1 MDASP
6 LENTN
11 VNDAAGDDIDT
22 EQGGGAVE
30 ESSPAASNEVN
41 AEDEEGEKEEKEEP
55 ASPPTRW
62 QRWYGW
68 FLSDVLIYTVV
79 LNLANEL
86 VSTIRIDRFSI
97 SLFVAV
103 TLKVVLDC
111 IQYLEHKAEHI
122 FCHNLNRKFI
132 GGLIMW
138 LIVFGSKFLIL
149 WIDDVIF
156 GSLVDLGYFWS
167 ILGLSLVLM
176 LSQKLSRWLYR
187 MLGVWERR
195 RMEQKRE
202 REA

>member
-1 MDASP
+1 MDSP
-6 LENTN
+6 PVENGN
-11 VNDAAGDDIDT
+11 VDDAGGDHIDT
-22 EQGGGAVE
+22 EQGRGAVE
-30 ESSPAASNEVN
+30 ESSPADSSQVDA
-41 AEDEEGEKEEKEEP
+41 EKEEGV
-55 ASPPTRW
+55 SPPTRW

-68 FLSDVLIYTVV
+68 FVSDVLIYTVV

-111 IQYLEHKAEHI
+111 IQYLEHKAEQY
-122 FCHNLNRKFI
+122 FCHDLNRKFI

-176 LSQKLSRWLYR
+176 LAQKLSRGFYH

-202 REA
+202 RDA